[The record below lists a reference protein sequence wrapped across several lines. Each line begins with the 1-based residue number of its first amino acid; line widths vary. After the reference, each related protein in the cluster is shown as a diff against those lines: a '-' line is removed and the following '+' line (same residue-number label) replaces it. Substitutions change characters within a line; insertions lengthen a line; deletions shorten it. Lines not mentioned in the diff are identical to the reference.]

1 MLRNLSDYL
10 SLLTIIML
18 TINALHA
25 FILSLISVEKD
36 RNTDFHEKL
45 EMIRDYINNEE
56 E

>member
-10 SLLTIIML
+10 SLLTIIIL

-25 FILSLISVEKD
+25 FLLSLISVEND
-36 RNTDFHEKL
+36 RNTNFHEKL
-45 EMIRDYINNEE
+45 EVIRDYINNEE